1 MIGKHPL
8 LEDYLLRAPGIGR
21 AALNVKCALGLLVLG
36 WLMVVAYE
44 QLGRKWQGW
53 AYALPYAAIVIFLVR
68 EGPVFV
74 LAALAVYGV
83 GWAHANLILGRVE
96 SRAALRLAEL
106 DRADPATHDATLL
119 LERGVLRAKV
129 MQQHDLAAGDFAAAL
144 GHAGG
149 DPRLLNLAGVQAS
162 RSDRYPLAR
171 QCFDRALEVV
181 GDDDK
186 LRQQFAKN
194 RAAVEKLAG

>member
-1 MIGKHPL
+1 M
-8 LEDYLLRAPGIGR
+8 
-21 AALNVKCALGLLVLG
+21 
-36 WLMVVAYE
+36 
-44 QLGRKWQGW
+44 
-53 AYALPYAAIVIFLVR
+53 
-68 EGPVFV
+68 
-74 LAALAVYGV
+74 
-83 GWAHANLILGRVE
+83 
-96 SRAALRLAEL
+96 
-106 DRADPATHDATLL
+106 
-119 LERGVLRAKV
+119 LRAKV

-186 LRQQFAKN
+186 LRQQVAKN